1 MTVKSFTFGPFQ
13 TNTYVV
19 SDLPR
24 ANGEEPIVL
33 LVDPACYT
41 ESERQALAD
50 YIDSLSAQRSVS
62 PKDGLCSVS
71 AAVCQP
77 KAVSIIAT
85 HGHLDHL
92 WGAKWATERWQTPVL
107 MHEAD
112 IPMARAMQDQY
123 TLFGI
128 PGKPESFPINSLTA
142 EGGLTA
148 ERSCSIAV
156 LQRSG
161 LSIISTPGH
170 TPGSVCL
177 YWPDEKVLLSGDTL
191 FCMGYGRTD
200 LPGGSYADLIESIR
214 TLFDLPED
222 VIVYPGH
229 GESTTIGA
237 EKHRYW

>member
-41 ESERQALAD
+41 ESERQTLAN
-50 YIDSLSAQRSVS
+50 YIDKLTAEGGLSIV
-62 PKDGLCSVS
+62 
-71 AAVCQP
+71 
-77 KAVSIIAT
+77 AT

-128 PGKPESFPINSLTA
+128 PGKPEPFPINSLTA
-142 EGGLTA
+142 EGGL
-148 ERSCSIAV
+148 SV
-156 LQRSG
+156 LP
-161 LSIISTPGH
+161 TPGH

-214 TLFDLPED
+214 TLFDLPSD

>member
-24 ANGEEPIVL
+24 ANGQEPMVL

-41 ESERQALAD
+41 ESERQTLAN
-50 YIDSLSAQRSVS
+50 YIDKLTAEGGLSIV
-62 PKDGLCSVS
+62 
-71 AAVCQP
+71 
-77 KAVSIIAT
+77 AT

-128 PGKPESFPINSLTA
+128 PGKPESFPIEPLSSVSPKD
-142 EGGLTA
+142 GLTA

-200 LPGGSYADLIESIR
+200 LPGGSSADLTASIR
-214 TLFDLPED
+214 TLFDLPSD

>member
-24 ANGEEPIVL
+24 ANGQEPMAL

-41 ESERQALAD
+41 EYERQTLAN
-50 YIDSLSAQRSVS
+50 YIDKLTAEGGLSIV
-62 PKDGLCSVS
+62 
-71 AAVCQP
+71 
-77 KAVSIIAT
+77 AT

-128 PGKPESFPINSLTA
+128 PAKAEPFPIKSLTA

-161 LSIISTPGH
+161 LSVLPTPGH

-200 LPGGSYADLIESIR
+200 LPGGSYADLIASIR
-214 TLFDLPED
+214 TLFDLPSD

>member
-19 SDLPR
+19 SDFSR
-24 ANGEEPIVL
+24 ANGQEPIVL

-77 KAVSIIAT
+77 KAVSIVAT

-128 PGKPESFPINSLTA
+128 PGKPEPFPINSLTA
-142 EGGLTA
+142 EGGL
-148 ERSCSIAV
+148 SV
-156 LQRSG
+156 LP
-161 LSIISTPGH
+161 TPGH

-214 TLFDLPED
+214 TLFDLPSD